1 MDTLRSWEETLKQ
14 FYQYYKV
21 SPGFNLDEIVDM
33 ALQKTALPKD
43 LDPSI
48 REIVELVAECENY
61 EWDQASIPHPFDVL
75 VCRVRETIEVLLS
88 SLQWQSQVASV
99 GVRNGAD
106 VSCVC
111 ARTTN
116 GVELMMSRDVNEG
129 ARLVVSFPSSP
140 PQRVEL
146 KKNGQW
152 LESVPVLA
160 DRVEFTLPG
169 PGMYELFLCLPKSR
183 YPLLALSLE
192 AAKSETNG

>member
-21 SPGFNLDEIVDM
+21 SPGFNLDAIVNM
-33 ALQKTALPKD
+33 ALQKTELPKN
-43 LDPSI
+43 LDPNV
-48 REIVELVAECENY
+48 REIVELVAEWEKY
-61 EWDQASIPHPFDVL
+61 EWDQASTPHPFDVL
-75 VCRVRETIEVLLS
+75 VCRVRETIEVLIS

-106 VSCVC
+106 TSCVC

-116 GVELMMSRDVNEG
+116 GVELMMSRDVPEG

-152 LESVPVLA
+152 LDSVPVLA
-160 DRVEFTLPG
+160 NSVELTLPG
-169 PGMYELFLCLPKSR
+169 PGMYELVLCHPESR

-192 AAKSETNG
+192 AGETNE